1 MGGLE
6 NAGFINPA
14 YRREKPQRPA
24 RQTEQKPSARNIS
37 YEELESAVNHQTEHH
52 LHGATLYQHCAV

>member
-37 YEELESAVNHQTEHH
+37 Y
-52 LHGATLYQHCAV
+52 